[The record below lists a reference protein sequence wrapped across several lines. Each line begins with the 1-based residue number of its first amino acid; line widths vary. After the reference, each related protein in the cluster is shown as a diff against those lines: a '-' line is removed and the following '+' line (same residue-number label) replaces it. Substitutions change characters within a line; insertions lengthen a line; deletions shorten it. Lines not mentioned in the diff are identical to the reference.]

1 LRTRKIPKKSHFDE
15 ESAAINLQPK
25 PFAECTQVPLK
36 LMAIGSV
43 AFMAYGSAV
52 PTAAIDVGVG
62 VSGCATA
69 ASACANATNA
79 TAAIDVCATAASA
92 YANATAAIDFCA
104 TAATAIN
111 GCATAADTTSANSTA
126 ANTASANSTSLTPDD
141 MQSCVNPATGAL
153 NTGKLVETVVKLAGG
168 GAFLVAAWIGIVG
181 MHFPVGMDDFP

>member
-1 LRTRKIPKKSHFDE
+1 MHFTAR
-15 ESAAINLQPK
+15 SLCLMIAGA
-25 PFAECTQVPLK
+25 

-69 ASACANATNA
+69 AN
-79 TAAIDVCATAASA
+79 
-92 YANATAAIDFCA
+92 
-104 TAATAIN
+104 
-111 GCATAADTTSANSTA
+111 TT
-126 ANTASANSTSLTPDD
+126 SANSTSLTPDD

-153 NTGKLVETVVKLAGG
+153 NTGKLVETVVKMAGG

-181 MHFPVGMDDFP
+181 MHFPVGMPENLPQGQAEMLLRFRIVTARMFYVNGML